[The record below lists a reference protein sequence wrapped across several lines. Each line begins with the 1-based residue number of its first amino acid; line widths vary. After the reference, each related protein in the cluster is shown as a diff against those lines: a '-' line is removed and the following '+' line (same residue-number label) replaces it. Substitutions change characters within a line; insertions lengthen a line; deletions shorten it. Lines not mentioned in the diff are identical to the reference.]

1 MCSLITNILI
11 DNIVVLYLYVLLHK
25 HILALAHT
33 ICSYMSSQIV
43 YRTKTLGDNILDD
56 EEFEG
61 EIPESF
67 SLNLSVQDI
76 AVVVS
81 TSSATVFITDDESD
95 EGMSVIDWS
104 FGANNRMCQ

>member
-43 YRTKTLGDNILDD
+43 YRTKTLG
-56 EEFEG
+56 
-61 EIPESF
+61 P
-67 SLNLSVQDI
+67 
-76 AVVVS
+76 
-81 TSSATVFITDDESD
+81 
-95 EGMSVIDWS
+95 
-104 FGANNRMCQ
+104 